1 MTLIYIVEDDD
12 SISEIEMIALKN
24 CNYDVK
30 RFDRSSVFLKKLEET
45 LPDLVLL
52 DIMLPDENGYEV
64 VKQIRK
70 NPVWRKLPIIMVSAK
85 STEIDMVRGLDEGA
99 DDYIKKPFS
108 IMELISRVKAL
119 LRRTQDKDPVLLKV
133 NDITL
138 DYTRHLVYV
147 KDEPVE
153 LTYKEFE
160 LLRYLMINVEV
171 VLSRDAIMR
180 VVWDTDFEGESR
192 TVDMHIK
199 TLRQKLKESGKNIK
213 TIRNV
218 GYVLQRVNSNETEN

>member
-64 VKQIRK
+64 VKKIRK

-180 VVWDTDFEGESR
+180 VVWDTDFEGEIR

-218 GYVLQRVNSNETEN
+218 GYVLQRVNSNEAEN

>member
-64 VKQIRK
+64 VKKIRK

-160 LLRYLMINVEV
+160 LLRYLIINVEV

-218 GYVLQRVNSNETEN
+218 VYVLQRVNSNETEN

>member
-1 MTLIYIVEDDD
+1 MTLSYIVEDDD

-64 VKQIRK
+64 VKKIRK

>member
-64 VKQIRK
+64 VKKIRK
-70 NPVWRKLPIIMVSAK
+70 NPVWRKLQIIMVSAK

>member
-64 VKQIRK
+64 VKKIRK

-108 IMELISRVKAL
+108 IMELIYRVKAL

>member
-64 VKQIRK
+64 VKKIRK

-85 STEIDMVRGLDEGA
+85 STEIDMVRGLD
-99 DDYIKKPFS
+99 
-108 IMELISRVKAL
+108 
-119 LRRTQDKDPVLLKV
+119 
-133 NDITL
+133 
-138 DYTRHLVYV
+138 
-147 KDEPVE
+147 
-153 LTYKEFE
+153 
-160 LLRYLMINVEV
+160 
-171 VLSRDAIMR
+171 
-180 VVWDTDFEGESR
+180 
-192 TVDMHIK
+192 
-199 TLRQKLKESGKNIK
+199 
-213 TIRNV
+213 
-218 GYVLQRVNSNETEN
+218 

>member
-1 MTLIYIVEDDD
+1 
-12 SISEIEMIALKN
+12 
-24 CNYDVK
+24 
-30 RFDRSSVFLKKLEET
+30 
-45 LPDLVLL
+45 
-52 DIMLPDENGYEV
+52 
-64 VKQIRK
+64 
-70 NPVWRKLPIIMVSAK
+70 
-85 STEIDMVRGLDEGA
+85 
-99 DDYIKKPFS
+99 
-108 IMELISRVKAL
+108 MELISRVKAL

>member
-1 MTLIYIVEDDD
+1 MTLIYIVEDDA

-24 CNYDVK
+24 CNYDV
-30 RFDRSSVFLKKLEET
+30 RTFDRSSTFFKKLEDT

-64 VKQIRK
+64 IKKIRK
-70 NPVWRKLPIIMVSAK
+70 NPTWRRLPIIMVSAK

-138 DYTRHLVYV
+138 DYTRHIVYV
-147 KDEPVE
+147 KDEIVE

-199 TLRQKLKESGKNIK
+199 TLRQKLKESGKCIK

-218 GYVLQRVNSNETEN
+218 GYVLQRVSSNETEN

>member
-1 MTLIYIVEDDD
+1 MTLIYIVEDYD

-64 VKQIRK
+64 VKKIRK

>member
-1 MTLIYIVEDDD
+1 M
-12 SISEIEMIALKN
+12 
-24 CNYDVK
+24 
-30 RFDRSSVFLKKLEET
+30 
-45 LPDLVLL
+45 
-52 DIMLPDENGYEV
+52 
-64 VKQIRK
+64 
-70 NPVWRKLPIIMVSAK
+70 
-85 STEIDMVRGLDEGA
+85 
-99 DDYIKKPFS
+99 
-108 IMELISRVKAL
+108 
-119 LRRTQDKDPVLLKV
+119 LLKV

>member
-64 VKQIRK
+64 VKKIRK

-180 VVWDTDFEGESR
+180 VVWDTHFEGESR

>member
-64 VKQIRK
+64 VKKIRK

-192 TVDMHIK
+192 TVEMHIK

>member
-1 MTLIYIVEDDD
+1 
-12 SISEIEMIALKN
+12 
-24 CNYDVK
+24 
-30 RFDRSSVFLKKLEET
+30 
-45 LPDLVLL
+45 
-52 DIMLPDENGYEV
+52 MLPDENGYEV
-64 VKQIRK
+64 VKKIRK

>member
-1 MTLIYIVEDDD
+1 
-12 SISEIEMIALKN
+12 
-24 CNYDVK
+24 
-30 RFDRSSVFLKKLEET
+30 
-45 LPDLVLL
+45 
-52 DIMLPDENGYEV
+52 
-64 VKQIRK
+64 
-70 NPVWRKLPIIMVSAK
+70 MVSAK